1 MNNVKKDP
9 KKVAAGRKGGKA
21 SPTNFKRNKRG
32 ASIAGQRSAWAR
44 HSGKL
49 EDFPLGML
57 DEKGKEIPFKDY
69 DPPKGA
75 QS

>member
-1 MNNVKKDP
+1 MNKQKDP

-49 EDFPLGML
+49 EDFPLGMI
-57 DEKGKEIPFKDY
+57 DENGKEIPFTDY
-69 DPPKGA
+69 DPKKA
-75 QS
+75 KS

>member
-1 MNNVKKDP
+1 MIKHKKDP

-21 SPTNFKRNKRG
+21 SGGNFKRNKQG

-57 DEKGKEIPFKDY
+57 DEKGKEIPFPD
-69 DPPKGA
+69 DPVIRRK
-75 QS
+75 S

>member
-1 MNNVKKDP
+1 MKSKIKDP

-32 ASIAGQRSAWAR
+32 ATIAGQRSAWLR
-44 HSGKL
+44 QSGKL
-49 EDFPLGML
+49 EDFPIGML

-69 DPPKGA
+69 DPPKVK

>member
-1 MNNVKKDP
+1 MKTKAKDP

-44 HSGKL
+44 NSGKL
-49 EDFPLGML
+49 EDFPLGLL
-57 DEKGKEIPFKDY
+57 DEGKEILFP
-69 DPPKGA
+69 DPNAKA
-75 QS
+75 RKS

>member
-1 MNNVKKDP
+1 MKTKAKDP

-49 EDFPLGML
+49 EDFPIGMI
-57 DEKGKEIPFKDY
+57 DEKGKEIPFTDY
-69 DPPKGA
+69 DPKKV

>member
-1 MNNVKKDP
+1 MIKHKKDP

-21 SPTNFKRNKRG
+21 SGGNFKRNKRG

-57 DEKGKEIPFKDY
+57 DETGKEIPFKDY
-69 DPPKGA
+69 DPKKD
-75 QS
+75 QKS